1 MKTKIKNKQ
10 KSTFKAVKLFGLFM
24 IALLACNHTNAQ
36 NDALKKEH
44 NIKGVISDSYGPLPG
59 VNIILKGTQSG
70 TTTNNSGQFI
80 FPKSLKAG
88 DVLIISYLGYKKQA
102 IEINVNTKNI
112 ELVLTE
118 EMTEMIGALNS
129 NTPYT
134 SVRKKT
140 SQKK

>member
-1 MKTKIKNKQ
+1 
-10 KSTFKAVKLFGLFM
+10 M

-44 NIKGVISDSYGPLPG
+44 IIKGLISDSYGPLPG

-70 TTTNNSGQFI
+70 TTTNDRGQFI
-80 FPKSLKAG
+80 FPKKLKKG
-88 DVLIISYLGYKKQA
+88 DVLIVSYLGYKKQV

-112 ELVLTE
+112 KLVLTE

-140 SQKK
+140 NQRR